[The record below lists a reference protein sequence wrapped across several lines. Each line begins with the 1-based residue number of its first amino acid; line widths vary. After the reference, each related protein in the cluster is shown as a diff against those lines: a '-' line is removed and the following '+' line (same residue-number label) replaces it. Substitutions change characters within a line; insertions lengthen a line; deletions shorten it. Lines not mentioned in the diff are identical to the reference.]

1 MGDCLQHWQYEAFK
15 AHWPDRTIEDALIAF
30 SLNPD
35 CSIDST
41 GWLSA
46 SISGLAAQAGIEE
59 TIAGKRH
66 TPRLKTLAHSL
77 ALRSVPT

>member
-1 MGDCLQHWQYEAFK
+1 MGDYLQHWQYEAFK

-30 SLNPD
+30 SLNHD

-46 SISGLAAQAGIEE
+46 SISGLAAQAGREE

-66 TPRLKTLAHSL
+66 TPRLKTSARSL